1 MSNTSELRGIYTL
14 WLRECRRF
22 VRDRSRLIGS
32 LITPVLWLVIFG
44 TGLGASFASQPGNA
58 HLKYSYPQ
66 FLLPG
71 IIGQALLFTAMF
83 LGISVIWDRQF
94 GFMKEILVAPVS
106 RVSIYIGK
114 MLGVGTGCIFQ
125 GIIVLALGFVIGVPL
140 GIFSLLGA
148 FGLMVLITVGLV
160 CIGLII
166 ASLMKSLESFG
177 TIATFVN
184 MPMFF
189 FSGALFPVGNLP
201 WWLQWA
207 FYLNPLTY
215 GVDALRS
222 VILGSAWT
230 NPVLPLGVEIVIICV
245 FDVIAI
251 AVGTYAFSRQQ

>member
-1 MSNTSELRGIYTL
+1 MSQMSELRGIYTL
-14 WLRECRRF
+14 WLRETRRF

-32 LITPVLWLVIFG
+32 LVTPILWLVIFG
-44 TGLGASFASQPGNA
+44 TGLGSSMGSFVARSGYTYQ
-58 HLKYSYPQ
+58 Q

-94 GFMKEILVAPVS
+94 GFMKEILVAPIS
-106 RVSIYIGK
+106 RISIYVGK
-114 MLGVGTGCIFQ
+114 MLGVGTGCIIQ
-125 GIIVLALGFVIGVPL
+125 GIIVLALGFLVGVQL
-140 GIFSLLGA
+140 GPSSIALALV
-148 FGLMVLITVGLV
+148 LMVLITIGLV

-166 ASLMKSLESFG
+166 ASLMTSLESFG

-201 WWLQWA
+201 NWLQWA

-215 GVDALRS
+215 GVDALRT

-230 NPVLPLGVEIVIICV
+230 QQVLPLGVEIAILCV
-245 FDVIAI
+245 FNVIVI
-251 AVGTYAFSRQQ
+251 VIGTYTFSRQQ